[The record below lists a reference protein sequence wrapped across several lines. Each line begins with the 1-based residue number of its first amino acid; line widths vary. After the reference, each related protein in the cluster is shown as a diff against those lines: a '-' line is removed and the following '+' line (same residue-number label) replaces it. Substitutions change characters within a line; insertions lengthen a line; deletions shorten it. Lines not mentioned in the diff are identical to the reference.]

1 MAYKIV
7 DKKVIHIS
15 PPNNLSKTQSKKI
28 EEAKVPLQMLNL
40 LKKVKLE
47 EVNNYGQ
54 RIRISY

>member
-7 DKKVIHIS
+7 DKKVVHIS
-15 PPNNLSKTQSKKI
+15 PPNNLSKSQSKQI
-28 EEAKVPLQMLNL
+28 EEAKVPPQMLNL

-47 EVNNYGQ
+47 ELNNYGQ